1 MPTAPW
7 ATPRQLIFLEGRRG
21 AFSDAQASKTLPAF
35 WAEIKRE
42 FFIQWP
48 DQTAEAQCKINTPAN
63 SSEKSTKKKKKVH
76 VVSPSVMVSHDE
88 WVANRKNVCLASP
101 LFPGP
106 ISLMCYVANL
116 HLVQ

>member
-7 ATPRQLIFLEGRRG
+7 ATPPQLIFLEGRRG

-35 WAEIKRE
+35 WAEIRRD
-42 FFIQWP
+42 FFLQWP

-76 VVSPSVMVSHDE
+76 VVSPSESDMVSHDE
-88 WVANRKNVCLASP
+88 WVANRKNVCLTSP
-101 LFPGP
+101 SFSGP
-106 ISLMCYVANL
+106 LS
-116 HLVQ
+116 H